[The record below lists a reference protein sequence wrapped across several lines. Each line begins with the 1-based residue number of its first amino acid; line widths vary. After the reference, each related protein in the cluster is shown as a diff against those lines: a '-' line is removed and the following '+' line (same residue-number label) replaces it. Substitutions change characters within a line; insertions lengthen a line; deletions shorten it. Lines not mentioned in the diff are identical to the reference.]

1 MIFVESNQKLNSV
14 YEKLREEIQYLEL
27 TPGQLV
33 GEIETAERFNVSRT
47 PVRSA
52 FKQLESD
59 GLVEIKSH
67 IGTFVSLIDL
77 EQITDV
83 LFMREILEIEVMKRL
98 SYSITEIQEFRLN
111 YLLKQQEELFEKDLS
126 EKALAREFFKLDNE
140 LHQSM
145 FEFAGRSQV
154 YVLLK
159 SLEKQYERFR
169 MFLNLTDKETLH
181 ELYLEHVEIVKCI
194 SSRNIENLKPV
205 FSNHIY
211 GGIHRGLPKIYE
223 HPEYFKSIDKIG
235 GNS

>member
-1 MIFVESNQKLNSV
+1 MESNQKINSV

-27 TPGQLV
+27 VPGQLV
-33 GEIETAERFNVSRT
+33 GEIETAERFKVSRT

-52 FKQLESD
+52 FKQIESD

-154 YVLLK
+154 YVLLFP
-159 SLEKQYERFR
+159 Q
-169 MFLNLTDKETLH
+169 
-181 ELYLEHVEIVKCI
+181 
-194 SSRNIENLKPV
+194 
-205 FSNHIY
+205 
-211 GGIHRGLPKIYE
+211 RGRIRRGKRAYE
-223 HPEYFKSIDKIG
+223 HRRERVLRQRFGIGIPSRGTYNYRKRGIPFLRRSEGNNSALYAKIDRKQCLQILYR
-235 GNS
+235 

>member
-1 MIFVESNQKLNSV
+1 MESSQKINSV
-14 YEKLREEIQYLEL
+14 YEKLKEEILYLEL
-27 TPGQLV
+27 APGQLV
-33 GEIETAERFNVSRT
+33 GEIETAERFHVSRT

-59 GLVEIKSH
+59 GLLEIKSH
-67 IGTFVSLIDL
+67 IGTYVSLIDL

-83 LFMREILEIEVMKRL
+83 LFMREILELEIMTRL
-98 SYSITEIQEFRLN
+98 AYSMTEIQEFRLN
-111 YLLKQQEELFEKDLS
+111 YLLKKQEELFEMDLP
-126 EKALAREFFKLDNE
+126 ERKLAREFFQLDNE
-140 LHQSM
+140 LHQTM
-145 FEFAGRSQV
+145 FDFVGRSQV

-181 ELYLEHVEIVKCI
+181 NLYLEHREIVKCI
-194 SSRNIENLKPV
+194 TTKNIADLKPV

-211 GGIHRGLPKIYE
+211 GGIHRGLSKVYE

-235 GNS
+235 SNS

>member
-1 MIFVESNQKLNSV
+1 METNQKINSV
-14 YEKLREEIQYLEL
+14 YEKLSEEILYLEL
-27 TPGQLV
+27 APGQLV
-33 GEIETAERFNVSRT
+33 GENETADRFNVSRT

-59 GLVEIKSH
+59 GMLEIRPH

-83 LFMREILEIEVMKRL
+83 LFMREILELEVLTRL
-98 SYSITEIQEFRLN
+98 AYSMTEIQEFRLN
-111 YLLKQQEELFEKDLS
+111 FLLKEQEDLFNLDIDERELAK
-126 EKALAREFFKLDNE
+126 KFFKLDNE
-140 LHQSM
+140 FHQMM
-145 FEFAGRSQV
+145 FDFVGRSQV

-181 ELYLEHVEIVKCI
+181 SLYQEHREIMKCL
-194 SSRNIENLKPV
+194 SSKNIPDLKPV

-211 GGIHRGLPKIYE
+211 GGIHRGLPKVYE
-223 HPEYFKSIDKIG
+223 HPDYFKAIDKIG
-235 GNS
+235 SNS